1 MDEENDRPRG
11 ALQRAWTEYFGAG
24 RHGQTYFLTRRLKC
38 ALQCALSK
46 SNAARVKKFSVSA
59 LRRAVAGAGSN
70 ATAGIAQHHGAGT
83 SLKTIEAGK
92 SGYLDVNQ
100 QRSIRITATGH
111 KLGNSSRN
119 PAG

>member
-1 MDEENDRPRG
+1 MTALAARFNVPGPSILERG
-11 ALQRAWTEYFGAG
+11 DTAKPI
-24 RHGQTYFLTRRLKC
+24 FLTRRLK
-38 ALQCALSK
+38 CALSK